1 MIKFF
6 SKRTGFTLIEML
18 AVVAIIALLAGMLL
32 PALSK
37 ARIKARVAKAKTE
50 MLNIRVSIE
59 QYYADYSTYPTND
72 QKFNYEAGK
81 SAATEDYGALYKL
94 KVDTKAYMSSIPKDP
109 FDNAKPYMYFS
120 NEDDIDGI
128 CDTGTAWVIFSK
140 GPDKINTFDPPDVI
154 GITDADDGDDA
165 YDSCIQ
171 GTGFQNE
178 YSAKNETNAGNIYL
192 SGP

>member
-1 MIKFF
+1 MKKFF

-18 AVVAIIALLAGMLL
+18 AVIAIIALLAGMLL

-37 ARIKARVAKAKTE
+37 ARIRARVAKAKAE

-72 QKFNYEAGK
+72 TKFNYSGAV
-81 SAATEDYGALYKL
+81 ADEDYGALYKL

-109 FDNAKPYMYFS
+109 FDNSKPYMYFS
-120 NEDDIDGI
+120 DADDMDGI
-128 CDTGTAWVIFSK
+128 SDTAIAWVVFSK
-140 GPDKINTFDPPDVI
+140 GPDKINTGADL
-154 GITDADDGDDA
+154 DDGGYVDCVV
-165 YDSCIQ
+165 SS
-171 GTGFQNE
+171 TLQNE
-178 YSAKNETNAGNIYL
+178 YSAKNPTNAGNIYL

>member
-1 MIKFF
+1 MTKFF
-6 SKRTGFTLIEML
+6 SKRGGFTLVEML
-18 AVVAIIALLAGMLL
+18 VVIAIIALLAGMLL

-37 ARIKARVAKAKTE
+37 ARIRARVAKAKAE

-72 QKFNYEAGK
+72 QNYRYDG
-81 SAATEDYGALYKL
+81 TIGTDYGALYKL
-94 KVDTKAYMSSIPKDP
+94 KDDTKAYMSSIPKDP
-109 FDNAKPYMYFS
+109 FDNSIPYMYFS
-120 NEDDIDGI
+120 NEDDYDGAS
-128 CDTGTAWVIFSK
+128 DTAIAWVLFSK
-140 GPDKINTFDPPDVI
+140 GPDKGNTFS
-154 GITDADDGDDA
+154 GGAMAITGNNSDGA

-171 GTGFQNE
+171 DIGSGDE

>member
-1 MIKFF
+1 MGKFF
-6 SKRTGFTLIEML
+6 GKRTGFTLIEML
-18 AVVAIIALLAGMLL
+18 AVIAIIALLAGMLL

-37 ARIKARVAKAKTE
+37 ARIRARVAKAKAE

-72 QKFNYEAGK
+72 NKFNYEAGK

-109 FDNAKPYMYFS
+109 FDNSIPYMYFS
-120 NEDDIDGI
+120 NEDDMNGI
-128 CDTGTAWVIFSK
+128 SDTAIAWVMLSK
-140 GPDKINTFDPPDVI
+140 GPDKINTFNSPDVI
-154 GITDADDGDDA
+154 DITNPDGDGA

-178 YSAKNETNAGNIYL
+178 YSAGNPTNAGNVYL
-192 SGP
+192 RGP

>member
-6 SKRTGFTLIEML
+6 SKMRGFTLMEML
-18 AVVAIIALLAGMLL
+18 VVIAIIALLAGMLL
-32 PALSK
+32 PSLSK
-37 ARIKARVAKAKTE
+37 ARIRARVAKAKAE

-72 QKFNYEAGK
+72 QKFNYETGK

-94 KVDTKAYMSSIPKDP
+94 KADTKAYMSSIPKDP
-109 FDNAKPYMYFS
+109 FDNSIPYMYFS
-120 NEDDIDGI
+120 NEDDMNGI
-128 CDTGTAWVIFSK
+128 SESSIAWVIFSK
-140 GPDKINTFDPPDVI
+140 GPDRINTAV
-154 GITDADDGDDA
+154 GIDIANNGDDA

-178 YSAKNETNAGNIYL
+178 YSAKNGNAGNIYL

>member
-1 MIKFF
+1 MTKFF

-37 ARIKARVAKAKTE
+37 ARIRARVAKAKAE

-72 QKFNYEAGK
+72 SYYRYSDGAVGTN
-81 SAATEDYGALYKL
+81 YGALYKL
-94 KVDTKAYMSSIPKDP
+94 KDDTKAYMSSIPRDP
-109 FDNAKPYMYFS
+109 FANAYPYIYYS
-120 NEDDIDGI
+120 NADDMDGI
-128 CDTGTAWVIFSK
+128 CDTGTAWVLFSK
-140 GPDKINTFDPPDVI
+140 GPDKINTGAEDL
-154 GITDADDGDDA
+154 DDGGYVDCV
-165 YDSCIQ
+165 SS
-171 GTGFQNE
+171 GTLQNE
-178 YSAKNETNAGNIYL
+178 YSAKNETNAGNVYL

>member
-6 SKRTGFTLIEML
+6 GKKTGFTLIEML
-18 AVVAIIALLAGMLL
+18 VVIAIIAMLAGMLL

-37 ARIKARVAKAKTE
+37 ARIRARVAKAKAE

-72 QKFNYEAGK
+72 VNLNYGTGT
-81 SAATEDYGALYKL
+81 AAEEKYGALYKL
-94 KVDTKAYMSSIPKDP
+94 RKDSKSYTSSIPMDP
-109 FDNAKPYMYFS
+109 FDNSKPYMYFS
-120 NEDDIDGI
+120 NEDDWDGTS
-128 CDTGTAWVIFSK
+128 DTATAWVLFSK
-140 GPDKINTFDPPDVI
+140 GPDKNNTFLGGD
-154 GITDADDGDDA
+154 GTGMHITDDESDGA

-178 YSAKNETNAGNIYL
+178 YSAGNPTNAGNIYL